1 MLRIYFVICLLV
13 KCLISSVSF
22 SQTTTIEITDGE
34 VTRIPI
40 AIADFTGPDGT
51 ATAEGRQ
58 ISKIISDNLRN
69 SGLFAPVDS
78 AAFINPPSSP
88 DIMPDFANWSP
99 LGVEGLVIGSAY
111 FDDDNV
117 LQLEFKLWDVVTQKA
132 LTEGGGSADPAG
144 LRRIAHKV
152 ADFIYV
158 EFTGDKKYF
167 DTKIVYISES
177 GPQEKRIKRL
187 AKWTKMVTIIGF

>member
-1 MLRIYFVICLLV
+1 MLV
-13 KCLISSVSF
+13 KCLIYSVSF

-69 SGLFAPVDS
+69 SGLFDPVDS

-144 LRRIAHKV
+144 
-152 ADFIYV
+152 
-158 EFTGDKKYF
+158 
-167 DTKIVYISES
+167 
-177 GPQEKRIKRL
+177 
-187 AKWTKMVTIIGF
+187 